1 MHRSNVER
9 EPEYVRERTEGPQN
23 LGRIYL
29 LSLALCAALIATT
42 AVGYESEWP
51 EVKTIT
57 ASTANPEFYQRAAGK
72 TPLTFC
78 NTAEHTPGA
87 DPKPAWRTFDI

>member
-29 LSLALCAALIATT
+29 LSLALCAALI
-42 AVGYESEWP
+42 GQMS
-51 EVKTIT
+51 
-57 ASTANPEFYQRAAGK
+57 
-72 TPLTFC
+72 
-78 NTAEHTPGA
+78 
-87 DPKPAWRTFDI
+87 